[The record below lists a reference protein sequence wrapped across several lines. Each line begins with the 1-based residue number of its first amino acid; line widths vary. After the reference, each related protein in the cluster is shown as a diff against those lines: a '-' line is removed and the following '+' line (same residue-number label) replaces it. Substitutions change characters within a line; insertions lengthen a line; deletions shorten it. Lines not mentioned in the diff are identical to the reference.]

1 MNRITEGDVVSL
13 TSDSRRWR
21 MLAIF
26 TDRALIEIIGE
37 AWVRQRTERLEE
49 LHLVNRPTDPEP
61 DPPIRSPAKMLA
73 EFVPEAIARYAA
85 YCGQRTSSSLRLGRK
100 SPGGS

>member
-1 MNRITEGDVVSL
+1 MNGITEGDIVSL

-21 MLAIF
+21 VLAIF
-26 TDRALIEIIGE
+26 TDRALIEIVGE
-37 AWVRQRTERLEE
+37 AWVRQRTERLEK

-61 DPPIRSPAKMLA
+61 DPPIRSPAEMPA

-85 YCGQRTSSSLRLGRK
+85 YCGQRTSSSPRLGRK